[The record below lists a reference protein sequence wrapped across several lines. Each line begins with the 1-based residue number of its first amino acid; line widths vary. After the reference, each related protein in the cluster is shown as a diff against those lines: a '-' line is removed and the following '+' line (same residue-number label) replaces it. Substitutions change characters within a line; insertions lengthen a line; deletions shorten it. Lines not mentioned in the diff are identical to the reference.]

1 MLPEWFTISPAT
13 TPRYRDIRSR
23 VGTSGLHTVC
33 TEAHC
38 PNASECWSGGTAT
51 FMVLGDTCTR
61 GCRFCAVKKMAK
73 NPAPDPEEPRKLG
86 MTVKD
91 WKLDYVVVTSVCRD
105 DLDDQGAGHFAA
117 CVAEIR
123 RFNPKTLVEV
133 LIPDFSGEPERVRTI
148 VEARPDVLG
157 HNIETV
163 ERISPNVRDR
173 RASYRQSLGVLR
185 IAKELGQ
192 KYTKSAMMLGLGETD
207 DEISKTLDDLREVG
221 TDFVSIGQYLR
232 PSARH
237 AEIKEFVRPERFDSI
252 RKLALQKGFRYAAA
266 GPLVRS
272 SYKAGEYFA
281 ATVVSG
287 RQ

>member
-1 MLPEWFTISPAT
+1 
-13 TPRYRDIRSR
+13 
-23 VGTSGLHTVC
+23 
-33 TEAHC
+33 
-38 PNASECWSGGTAT
+38 
-51 FMVLGDTCTR
+51 MVLGDTCTR

-148 VEARPDVLG
+148 VEAHPDVLG

-221 TDFVSIGQYLR
+221 TDFVSIGQYLQ

-272 SYKAGEYFA
+272 SYKAGEYFT